1 MVGKQ
6 EAAAGHVV
14 ATIKKPKESTAA
26 TLQSVSSFSFSLGA
40 QPVVLQIQGV
50 FFPSQFSYSK
60 NISQGHTKRSVFMMI
75 LKPVTLTPE
84 G

>member
-26 TLQSVSSFSFSLGA
+26 TPQSVSFFSFSLGP

-50 FFPSQFSYSK
+50 FFHLNSPTLKTSLRDTPKEVFS
-60 NISQGHTKRSVFMMI
+60 
-75 LKPVTLTPE
+75 
-84 G
+84 